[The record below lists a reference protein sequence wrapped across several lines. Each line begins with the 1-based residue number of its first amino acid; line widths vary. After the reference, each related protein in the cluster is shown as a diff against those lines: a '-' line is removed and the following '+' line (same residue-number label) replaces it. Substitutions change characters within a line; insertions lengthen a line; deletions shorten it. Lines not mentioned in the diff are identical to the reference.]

1 MTIEGQFREI
11 KCARSCRSK
20 TEQGKPSKCKFAHP
34 LLFFFVTVKTCI
46 YMFKGEVLFLELRL
60 LI

>member
-34 LLFFFVTVKTCI
+34 RLFFLTVKTSI